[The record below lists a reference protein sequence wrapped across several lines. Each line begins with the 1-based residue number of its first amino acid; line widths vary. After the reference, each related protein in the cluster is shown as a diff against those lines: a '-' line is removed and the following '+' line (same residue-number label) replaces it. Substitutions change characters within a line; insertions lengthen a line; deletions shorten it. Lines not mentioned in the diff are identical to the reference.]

1 MERIVDARG
10 LSCPEPVLMTL
21 KEIKKGK
28 GEIIVLVDTEVSKEN
43 VLRAV
48 RKANWKVVEE
58 RKEGSHYRITIRSE

>member
-21 KEIKKGK
+21 REIKKGK
-28 GEIIVLVDTEVSKEN
+28 GEILILLDTEVSKEN

-48 RKANWKVVEE
+48 K
-58 RKEGSHYRITIRSE
+58 KEGWRVSEIKKEGTDYRIIIKSE